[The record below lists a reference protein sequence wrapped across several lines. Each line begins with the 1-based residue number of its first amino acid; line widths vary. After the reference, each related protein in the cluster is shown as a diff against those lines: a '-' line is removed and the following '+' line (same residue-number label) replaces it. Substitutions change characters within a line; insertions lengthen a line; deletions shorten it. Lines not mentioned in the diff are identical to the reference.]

1 MSRAADEHQ
10 ALLLPRAEA
19 PPPAAHWATSRRV
32 ALALVAGVLALAACA
47 SATTRGLVDPAPVL
61 ARLGAR
67 NRVRR
72 VDERDAAIDA
82 PASPPR
88 DDDPDAA
95 PTSSARRSRRS
106 RRVDPHTTRA
116 PAAAPRARRP
126 RLTVEHSHMGNGP
139 EAMFK
144 LTTIPRAFVRDAYA
158 AALKS
163 DVPPEEEGTI
173 VSTLGRRE
181 RGANENR
188 SSSGD
193 AAAAIEPEPRAL
205 TADVFAITLGGARD
219 LEGSDAEK
227 KRRIVGAFA
236 SSYGV
241 EQTRR
246 RARLLPGVVA
256 ADWPRDE
263 KFADY
268 ALRDVRRRLD
278 GEEGKLRELPWID
291 HFTVRDE
298 ATGGLVRDEH
308 WPENFDHHVGC
319 LFAHMFAWQLAR
331 DAQRVKDAPGAGT
344 RPVLR
349 TAFEAFEGA
358 GTGTARRGEA
368 HVAVPIGFLQF
379 AIDEAP
385 ADFDV
390 LFVNKLEDPRL
401 DRRFPWRSD
410 LVKTATDA
418 EARGDGGPV
427 TIDFFRYRNPFAA
440 GISGYV
446 VSDRFLEKIAARIAE
461 RGADMVDAWMY
472 KLCGDALEYG
482 SDGKPLDPDATALR
496 CYSATERSIVER
508 YAREHP
514 EGP

>member
-1 MSRAADEHQ
+1 MSGAADEHQ
-10 ALLLPRAEA
+10 ALLLPRAEAAPPAAPRGGA

-106 RRVDPHTTRA
+106 RRVDPRTTRA

-163 DVPPEEEGTI
+163 DVPREEEGTI

-181 RGANENR
+181 RGAIENR
-188 SSSGD
+188 SSD
-193 AAAAIEPEPRAL
+193 AAAIEPEPRAL

-219 LEGSDAEK
+219 LDGSDAEK

-236 SSYGV
+236 ASYGV

-308 WPENFDHHVGC
+308 WPENFDHHIGC

-331 DAQRVKDAPGAGT
+331 DAGSRAALVLESDGVDAAN
-344 RPVLR
+344 L
-349 TAFEAFEGA
+349 
-358 GTGTARRGEA
+358 
-368 HVAVPIGFLQF
+368 AVPIGSLQF

-418 EARGDGGPV
+418 EASGSAV

>member
-10 ALLLPRAEA
+10 ALLLPRAEAAPPAAPRGGA

-106 RRVDPHTTRA
+106 RRVDPRTTRA

-163 DVPPEEEGTI
+163 DVPPREEEGAI

-236 SSYGV
+236 ASYGV

-308 WPENFDHHVGC
+308 WPEHFDHHVGC

-331 DAQRVKDAPGAGT
+331 DARSRAALVLESDGVDAAN
-344 RPVLR
+344 L
-349 TAFEAFEGA
+349 
-358 GTGTARRGEA
+358 
-368 HVAVPIGFLQF
+368 AVPIGSLQF

-410 LVKTATDA
+410 LVKTAMDA

>member
-1 MSRAADEHQ
+1 MSGAADEHQ
-10 ALLLPRAEA
+10 ALLLPRAEAAPPAAPRGGA

-106 RRVDPHTTRA
+106 RRVDPRTTRA

-181 RGANENR
+181 RGASENQNR
-188 SSSGD
+188 SSGD

-219 LEGSDAEK
+219 LDGSDAEK

-236 SSYGV
+236 ASYGV

-331 DAQRVKDAPGAGT
+331 DARSRAALVLESDGVDAAN
-344 RPVLR
+344 L
-349 TAFEAFEGA
+349 
-358 GTGTARRGEA
+358 
-368 HVAVPIGFLQF
+368 AVPIGSLQF

-418 EARGDGGPV
+418 EASGSAV

-482 SDGKPLDPDATALR
+482 RDGKPLDPDATSLR

>member
-1 MSRAADEHQ
+1 
-10 ALLLPRAEA
+10 
-19 PPPAAHWATSRRV
+19 
-32 ALALVAGVLALAACA
+32 
-47 SATTRGLVDPAPVL
+47 
-61 ARLGAR
+61 
-67 NRVRR
+67 
-72 VDERDAAIDA
+72 
-82 PASPPR
+82 
-88 DDDPDAA
+88 
-95 PTSSARRSRRS
+95 
-106 RRVDPHTTRA
+106 
-116 PAAAPRARRP
+116 
-126 RLTVEHSHMGNGP
+126 MGNGP

-163 DVPPEEEGTI
+163 DVPREEEGTI

-181 RGANENR
+181 RGASENQNR
-188 SSSGD
+188 SSGD

-236 SSYGV
+236 ASYGV

-308 WPENFDHHVGC
+308 WPENFDHHIGC

-331 DAQRVKDAPGAGT
+331 DARSRAALVLESDGVDAAN
-344 RPVLR
+344 L
-349 TAFEAFEGA
+349 
-358 GTGTARRGEA
+358 
-368 HVAVPIGFLQF
+368 AVPIGSLQF

-418 EARGDGGPV
+418 EASGSAV

-482 SDGKPLDPDATALR
+482 RDGKPLDPDATALR